1 MTFSPDGRFL
11 AIPKPR
17 EGVLTWDIASDVKR
31 HSPRF
36 DNAIVEFLPG
46 DEGILVHHDR
56 GLARGDLVTGNYQ
69 PLNWT
74 GHQGLACM
82 SLSADGRKMATGAGD
97 GTIKLWDSRSLEL
110 EATLLAHGEEVTSLA
125 WSDGTVVASHS
136 EREGTIRL
144 WDMATRQELGAMVE
158 SAHQYAHPMFSSDG
172 SILTT
177 IAAEPFPQ
185 VVLWPA
191 PRDEKP
197 SR

>member
-1 MTFSPDGRFL
+1 
-11 AIPKPR
+11 
-17 EGVLTWDIASDVKR
+17 VVR
-31 HSPRF
+31 H
-36 DNAIVEFLPG
+36 E
-46 DEGILVHHDR
+46 R
-56 GLARGDLVTGNYQ
+56 GLARGDLVTGKYQ
-69 PLNWT
+69 LLNWT

-97 GTIKLWDSRSLEL
+97 GTIKLWDVRSLEL

-125 WSDGTVVASHS
+125 WSPDGKALASHS
-136 EREGTIRL
+136 EWEGTIRL

-172 SILTT
+172 SILAT
-177 IAAEPFPQ
+177 IAAEPFPA